1 MHKILKLLLDN
12 YHEVEYKERD
22 FSRED
27 MIKIVHDFF
36 KTIDDQL
43 FIMLTGVLNDQS
55 VRVFIDQPSR
65 VNKEKNNL
73 ADSKDKP
80 ELHPS
85 ESHQGDSEEILK
97 AMNIA
102 SEGIKSTLNIFKK

>member
-1 MHKILKLLLDN
+1 MGLSVSSARWLLITN
-12 YHEVEYKERD
+12 RN
-22 FSRED
+22 FS
-27 MIKIVHDFF
+27 VY
-36 KTIDDQL
+36 
-43 FIMLTGVLNDQS
+43 
-55 VRVFIDQPSR
+55 
-65 VNKEKNNL
+65 KEKNNL

-97 AMNIA
+97 AMDIA